1 MHRDNP
7 RQVELRASQL
17 WDAHGRPPGCYGE
30 FYFQA
35 VQEIALADDLSKI
48 STAACLARLRE
59 QRRLGPCLPRPGRQ
73 T

>member
-1 MHRDNP
+1 MHRENP
-7 RQVELRASQL
+7 RRVELRASQL

-48 STAACLARLRE
+48 STAACLARLRA
-59 QRRLGPCLPRPGRQ
+59 QRRLGPSPRPPGPQ

>member
-1 MHRDNP
+1 MHRDKP
-7 RQVELRASQL
+7 KQVELRARQL

-59 QRRLGPCLPRPGRQ
+59 QQRFGPCPPRPGLQ